1 MASISYMNGR
11 KKYQRPQAML
21 WANNPGTSSGGL
33 YIPNGFEVGQTP
45 AESENQ
51 NLLNEFMVLSDDNR
65 SPLQFDTLRIEKRER
80 MINGRMRSY
89 HVADKLTLSTSWDM
103 LPSRSFKTKPNFN
116 ASAIPD
122 FNNDGTPEP
131 TFSKTREDA
140 GYEYGKRTP
149 QSPNNP
155 NDNSFVE
162 LKSTP
167 TIFELQDT
175 TAYSD
180 QFTSDGG
187 AGGVE
192 LLEWYSTHQNSFWVY
207 LSYDKYT
214 NFSEE
219 DENRYNRLG
228 QYNEIIEMFISNF
241 SYSVEKRGGLK
252 HDLWNISV
260 SLEEV

>member
-1 MASISYMNGR
+1 MASISYINGR

-21 WANNPGTSSGGL
+21 WANNPGYTQGGL
-33 YIPNGFEVGQTP
+33 YIPNGFEVGQAT

-51 NLLNEFMVLSDDNR
+51 DLLNEFMVLSDDNR

-89 HVADKLTLSTSWDM
+89 HVADKLTLSTSWSM
-103 LPSRSFKTKPNFN
+103 LPSRSFKTNPNFN

-122 FNNDGTPEP
+122 AMVKGIRIPWTVDNIND
-131 TFSKTREDA
+131 D
-140 GYEYGKRTP
+140 
-149 QSPNNP
+149 
-155 NDNSFVE
+155 SFVE
-162 LKSTP
+162 LESTP
-167 TIFELQDT
+167 TIFEINNT
-175 TAYSD
+175 TIPSD

-192 LLEWYSTHQNSFWVY
+192 LLEWYSTHQESFWVY

-219 DENRYNRLG
+219 DENKYDRLG
-228 QYNEIIEMFISNF
+228 QYNEVIEMFISNF
-241 SYSVEKRGGLK
+241 SYSVEKRGGLN